1 MEYKDF
7 EKKIKLARSAF
18 IKADTKM
25 KALISEIESEFPGI
39 ELTELETNAENASN
53 AEEAICCYLQY
64 GECSPQGIW
73 DNILLGYAFGNN
85 K

>member
-1 MEYKDF
+1 MSREQDRIKKQL
-7 EKKIKLARSAF
+7 EKNPIVECNKIQKRFYPELFRRF
-18 IKADTKM
+18 
-25 KALISEIESEFPGI
+25 

-64 GECSPQGIW
+64 GESSPQRIW
-73 DNILLGYAFGNN
+73 DDILLGYTFGNN